1 MVEQFSCS
9 LTLKSAKENPL
20 SMSEGGKRTGNIRI
34 LAGFL
39 LPIILLGIVI
49 AASGSLG
56 LARLSGRFSTEE
68 ISIERMTLEPDMM
81 FLDVRNVGPIGASI
95 ETVFVNDAVWT
106 FQAQPGP
113 QLARFATS
121 KVMVPYHWVEGE
133 PLTVS
138 VLTGPSNLRFSRTIE
153 VATLTP
159 QPTLSSF
166 LDLAKIGTI
175 VGVIPVFLGLLWFPF
190 LRRIGSRWMN
200 YLLGFT
206 VGLLVFLGVE
216 SIAEAI
222 EIAGDLP
229 KAFGGFGL
237 VATGLAGTFLALAV
251 VNDRATGM
259 RKEKDKTLLFAIAY
273 LVSLGIG
280 LHNLGEGL
288 AIGGAIALGSITLGT
303 QLILGFTIHNTTE
316 GLAIVSPIIREPAS
330 VGKLGAMGLLA
341 GVPTIFGAW
350 IGGFIQ
356 LDIMAV
362 LFLSIGAGAILEVVY
377 EISRQAR
384 SGLSSFHGYIGIIT
398 GLIFMYVT
406 ALLVAA

>member
-1 MVEQFSCS
+1 M
-9 LTLKSAKENPL
+9 L
-20 SMSEGGKRTGNIRI
+20 EGSNRTANIRV
-34 LAGFL
+34 LAGVL
-39 LPIILLGIVI
+39 LPIVLLGIVI
-49 AASGSLG
+49 VISGSLG
-56 LARLSGRFSTEE
+56 LAGLTGRFSTEE
-68 ISIERMTLEPDMM
+68 ISIERMTLERGAIV
-81 FLDVRNVGPIGASI
+81 LEVRNVGPVDATI
-95 ETVFVNDAVWT
+95 ETVFVNDAIWT
-106 FQAQPGP
+106 FQAQPSP

-121 KVMVPYHWVEGE
+121 RVTVPYQWVEAE
-133 PLTVS
+133 PYTVTI
-138 VLTGPSNLRFSRTIE
+138 LTGPSNLKFSRTIAI
-153 VATLTP
+153 ATLTP
-159 QPTLSSF
+159 QPSLSSI

-190 LRRIGSRWMN
+190 LRQIGSRWMN

-222 EIAGDLP
+222 ETAGNLP
-229 KAFGGFGL
+229 RAFGGFGL

-251 VNDRATGM
+251 VNNRAIGM
-259 RKEKDKTLLFAIAY
+259 RKEKDRTLLFAIAY

-330 VGKLGAMGLLA
+330 VGKLGAMGLIA

-377 EISRQAR
+377 EIARQVK
-384 SGLSSFHGYIGIIT
+384 SGLSSFHGYTGIIT

-406 ALLVAA
+406 ALLVTA

>member
-1 MVEQFSCS
+1 M
-9 LTLKSAKENPL
+9 L
-20 SMSEGGKRTGNIRI
+20 EGSKRTAKIRV
-34 LAGFL
+34 LAGIL
-39 LPIILLGIVI
+39 LPIVLLGIVI
-49 AASGSLG
+49 VISGSLG
-56 LARLSGRFSTEE
+56 LAGLTGRFSTEE
-68 ISIERMTLEPDMM
+68 ISIERMTLERGAIV
-81 FLDVRNVGPIGASI
+81 LEVRNVGPVDATI
-95 ETVFVNDAVWT
+95 ETVFVNDAIWT
-106 FQAQPGP
+106 FQAQPSP

-121 KVMVPYHWVEGE
+121 RVTVPYQWVEAE
-133 PLTVS
+133 PYTVTI
-138 VLTGPSNLRFSRTIE
+138 LTGPSNLKFSRTIAI
-153 VATLTP
+153 ATLTP
-159 QPTLSSF
+159 QPSLSSI

-190 LRRIGSRWMN
+190 LRRIASRWMN

-216 SIAEAI
+216 SIAEAV
-222 EIAGDLP
+222 ETAGSLP

-251 VNDRATGM
+251 VNNRAIGM
-259 RKEKDKTLLFAIAY
+259 RKEKDRTLLFAIAY

-330 VGKLGAMGLLA
+330 VGKLGAMGLIA

-377 EISRQAR
+377 EISRQVK
-384 SGLSSFHGYIGIIT
+384 SGLSSFHGYTGIIT

-406 ALLVAA
+406 ALLVAG

>member
-1 MVEQFSCS
+1 M
-9 LTLKSAKENPL
+9 L
-20 SMSEGGKRTGNIRI
+20 EGSKRTAKIRV
-34 LAGFL
+34 LAGIL
-39 LPIILLGIVI
+39 LPIVLLGIVI
-49 AASGSLG
+49 VISGSLG
-56 LARLSGRFSTEE
+56 LAGLTGRFSTEE
-68 ISIERMTLEPDMM
+68 ISIERMTLERGAIV
-81 FLDVRNVGPIGASI
+81 LEVRNVGPIDATI
-95 ETVFVNDAVWT
+95 ETVFVNDAIWT
-106 FQAQPGP
+106 FQAQPSP

-121 KVMVPYHWVEGE
+121 RVTVPYQWVEAE
-133 PLTVS
+133 PYTVTI
-138 VLTGPSNLRFSRTIE
+138 LTGPSNLKFSRTIAI
-153 VATLTP
+153 ATLTP
-159 QPTLSSF
+159 QPSLSSI

-190 LRRIGSRWMN
+190 LRRIASRWMN

-216 SIAEAI
+216 SIAEAV
-222 EIAGDLP
+222 ETAGSLP

-251 VNDRATGM
+251 VNNRAIGM
-259 RKEKDKTLLFAIAY
+259 RKEKDRTLLFAIAY

-330 VGKLGAMGLLA
+330 VGKLGAMGLIA

-377 EISRQAR
+377 EISRQVK
-384 SGLSSFHGYIGIIT
+384 SGLSSFHGYTGIIT

-406 ALLVAA
+406 ALLVAG

>member
-1 MVEQFSCS
+1 M
-9 LTLKSAKENPL
+9 L
-20 SMSEGGKRTGNIRI
+20 EGNKRTGRIRI
-34 LAGFL
+34 LGGAL

-49 AASGSLG
+49 VASGSLG
-56 LARLSGRFSTEE
+56 LAGLTGRFSTEE
-68 ISIERMTLEPDMM
+68 ISIERMTLERDLM
-81 FLDVRNVGPIGASI
+81 FLDVRNVGPIDASI

-121 KVMVPYHWVEGE
+121 KVTVPYHWVEGE

-222 EIAGDLP
+222 ETAGDLP

-330 VGKLGAMGLLA
+330 VRKLGTMGLLA

>member
-1 MVEQFSCS
+1 MERNW
-9 LTLKSAKENPL
+9 LGL
-20 SMSEGGKRTGNIRI
+20 SEGSKRTGSTRI
-34 LAGFL
+34 LAGAL

-56 LARLSGRFSTEE
+56 LAGLTGRFSTEE
-68 ISIERMTLEPDMM
+68 ISIERVTLERDVM
-81 FLDVRNVGPIGASI
+81 FLDLRNVGPIDASI
-95 ETVFVNDAVWT
+95 QTVFVNDAVWT
-106 FQAQPGP
+106 FHAQPSQ
-113 QLARFATS
+113 QLVRFATS
-121 KVMVPYHWVEGE
+121 KVTVPYHWVEGE
-133 PLTVS
+133 PVTVS
-138 VLTGPSNLRFSRTIE
+138 VLTGPSNLKFSRTIE

-159 QPTLSSF
+159 KPSLSSF

-222 EIAGDLP
+222 ETAGNLP

-251 VNDRATGM
+251 VNDTATGM

-341 GVPTIFGAW
+341 GVPTILGAW
-350 IGGFIQ
+350 IGGFVQ
-356 LDIMAV
+356 LDIMTV

-377 EISRQAR
+377 EIARQAR
-384 SGLSSFHGYIGIIT
+384 SGLTSFHGYTGIIT

>member
-1 MVEQFSCS
+1 M
-9 LTLKSAKENPL
+9 L
-20 SMSEGGKRTGNIRI
+20 EGSNRTANIRV
-34 LAGFL
+34 LAGVL
-39 LPIILLGIVI
+39 LPIVLLGIVI
-49 AASGSLG
+49 VISGSLG
-56 LARLSGRFSTEE
+56 LAGLTGRFSTEE
-68 ISIERMTLEPDMM
+68 ISIERMTLERGAIV
-81 FLDVRNVGPIGASI
+81 LEVRNVGPIDATI
-95 ETVFVNDAVWT
+95 ETVFVNDAIWT
-106 FQAQPGP
+106 FQAQPSP

-121 KVMVPYHWVEGE
+121 RVTVPYQWVEAE
-133 PLTVS
+133 PYTVTI
-138 VLTGPSNLRFSRTIE
+138 LTGPSNLKFSRTIAI
-153 VATLTP
+153 ATLTP
-159 QPTLSSF
+159 QPSLSSI

-190 LRRIGSRWMN
+190 LRQIGSRWMN

-222 EIAGDLP
+222 ETAGNLP
-229 KAFGGFGL
+229 RAFGGFGL

-251 VNDRATGM
+251 VNNRAIGM
-259 RKEKDKTLLFAIAY
+259 RKEKDRTLLFAIAY

-330 VGKLGAMGLLA
+330 VGKLGAMGLIA

-377 EISRQAR
+377 EIARQVK
-384 SGLSSFHGYIGIIT
+384 SGLSSFHGYTGIIT

-406 ALLVAA
+406 ALLVTA

>member
-1 MVEQFSCS
+1 
-9 LTLKSAKENPL
+9 
-20 SMSEGGKRTGNIRI
+20 
-34 LAGFL
+34 
-39 LPIILLGIVI
+39 
-49 AASGSLG
+49 
-56 LARLSGRFSTEE
+56 
-68 ISIERMTLEPDMM
+68 
-81 FLDVRNVGPIGASI
+81 
-95 ETVFVNDAVWT
+95 
-106 FQAQPGP
+106 
-113 QLARFATS
+113 
-121 KVMVPYHWVEGE
+121 
-133 PLTVS
+133 
-138 VLTGPSNLRFSRTIE
+138 
-153 VATLTP
+153 
-159 QPTLSSF
+159 
-166 LDLAKIGTI
+166 
-175 VGVIPVFLGLLWFPF
+175 
-190 LRRIGSRWMN
+190 MN

-222 EIAGDLP
+222 GTAGNLP
-229 KAFGGFGL
+229 KAFGGSGL

-259 RKEKDKTLLFAIAY
+259 RKEKDKTFLFAIAY

-316 GLAIVSPIIREPAS
+316 GLAIVSPIIREQAS

-356 LDIMAV
+356 LDIMTV

-377 EISRQAR
+377 EIARQTR
-384 SGLSSFHGYIGIIT
+384 SGLSSFHGYTGIIT
-398 GLIFMYVT
+398 GLIFMYLT

>member
-1 MVEQFSCS
+1 M
-9 LTLKSAKENPL
+9 L
-20 SMSEGGKRTGNIRI
+20 EGSNRRANIRV
-34 LAGFL
+34 LAGVL
-39 LPIILLGIVI
+39 LPVVLLGIVI
-49 AASGSLG
+49 AISGSLG
-56 LARLSGRFSTEE
+56 LAGLTGRFSTEE
-68 ISIERMTLEPDMM
+68 ISIERMTLERGAIV
-81 FLDVRNVGPIGASI
+81 LDVRNVGPIDATI
-95 ETVFVNDAVWT
+95 ETVFVNDAIWT
-106 FQAQPGP
+106 FQAQPSP
-113 QLARFATS
+113 QLARFAMSRVT
-121 KVMVPYHWVEGE
+121 VPYQWVEAE
-133 PLTVS
+133 PYTVTI
-138 VLTGPSNLRFSRTIE
+138 LTGPSNLKFSRTIAI
-153 VATLTP
+153 ATLTP
-159 QPTLSSF
+159 QPSLSGI

-190 LRRIGSRWMN
+190 LRQIGSRWMN

-216 SIAEAI
+216 SIAEAV
-222 EIAGDLP
+222 ETAGNLP
-229 KAFGGFGL
+229 RAFGGFGL

-251 VNDRATGM
+251 VNNRAIGL
-259 RKEKDKTLLFAIAY
+259 RKEKDRTLLFAIAY

-330 VGKLGAMGLLA
+330 VGKLGAMGLIA

-350 IGGFIQ
+350 VGGFIQ

-377 EISRQAR
+377 EISRQVK
-384 SGLSSFHGYIGIIT
+384 SGLSSFHGYTGIIT

-406 ALLVAA
+406 ALLVTA